1 MVVLMLWSLAEE
13 SLDLLQLYY
22 LLVSSACLETNK
34 RGLVLCAYVVVKRRD
49 ISDVIND
56 DEVPLSGKKR
66 SLRERLGSNVTD
78 SDFYG
83 SQHRNKRQQ
92 TESDS
97 SHGDDGSDRQ
107 VGKDDLRLKLMRKGL
122 LQRSNGG
129 AEQNGV
135 DLREKLSRNQKNLSR
150 YDARGHAPES
160 RARYDMRDK
169 PPELRSRYS
178 SREGVLVSRPSAVV
192 SRIPSARSVDEMD
205 SSRKPYSS
213 WATDG
218 LRHSSPERLTSFRGD
233 ASPPRAYDQI
243 RSMPSLR
250 SVGSSRPQSFITR
263 DAHETSRAQPYSG
276 KSTISVDAV
285 QRANEITPSGAA
297 MPTAPVVKEVPQ
309 TVTELLSS
317 LGLEKYLVLFQAEE
331 VDMAALRQ
339 MGESDLKDMGV
350 PMGPRKKILL
360 AVGPQSKQRQR

>member
-1 MVVLMLWSLAEE
+1 MAS
-13 SLDLLQLYY
+13 
-22 LLVSSACLETNK
+22 SSASSRHQVTITLG
-34 RGLVLCAYVVVKRRD
+34 RSGQVVKRRAV
-49 ISDVIND
+49 SDVTNG

-66 SLRERLGSNVTD
+66 SLRERLGSYVTD
-78 SDFYG
+78 SDFYESRHG
-83 SQHRNKRQQ
+83 NKRQQ

-160 RARYDMRDK
+160 RARYDMRDN
-169 PPELRSRYS
+169 PPELRFRYS
-178 SREGVLVSRPSAVV
+178 SREAVLGSRPPSAVV
-192 SRIPSARSVDEMD
+192 SRVPSARSADDLLKME
-205 SSRKPYSS
+205 SSRKPYPS
-213 WATDG
+213 WTADG
-218 LRHSSPERLTSFRGD
+218 LRHRSPERLTRIRGD
-233 ASPPRAYDQI
+233 ASPPRAYFQI
-243 RSMPSLR
+243 MSMPSLR

-263 DAHETSRAQPYSG
+263 DAHDTSRAQPYSG

-285 QRANEITPSGAA
+285 QRANGITSSSAA
-297 MPTAPVVKEVPQ
+297 LPTAPVVKEVPQ
-309 TVTELLSS
+309 TVTELLNS

-331 VDMAALRQ
+331 VDMAALKQ

-360 AVGPQSKQRQR
+360 ALGPQSKQRQR

>member
-1 MVVLMLWSLAEE
+1 MAA
-13 SLDLLQLYY
+13 
-22 LLVSSACLETNK
+22 SSSSSSRHQVTITLG
-34 RGLVLCAYVVVKRRD
+34 RSGQVVKRRA
-49 ISDVIND
+49 ITDVIND
-56 DEVPLSGKKR
+56 DEAPLSGKKR

-78 SDFYG
+78 SDFYE
-83 SQHRNKRQQ
+83 SRHRNKRQQ

-97 SHGDDGSDRQ
+97 SHGDDVSDRQ

-129 AEQNGV
+129 TEQNAV

-205 SSRKPYSS
+205 SSRKPYPS
-213 WATDG
+213 WPTDG
-218 LRHSSPERLTSFRGD
+218 LRHRSPERLTSFRGD

-263 DAHETSRAQPYSG
+263 DAHDTSRAQPYSG
-276 KSTISVDAV
+276 KSTISVAV
-285 QRANEITPSGAA
+285 QRANGITPSGAA